1 MKCGI
6 CALCRESAKVA
17 LADTVD
23 WLTEGGGDVAV
34 SGCCVIFSMLSVK
47 Y

>member
-1 MKCGI
+1 M
-6 CALCRESAKVA
+6 RSESAKVA

-34 SGCCVIFSMLSVK
+34 SG
-47 Y
+47 